1 MRTQKQ
7 LQAALNMKG
16 FNVSQFCERH
26 KLPLRTVM
34 RVKAG
39 GVPRNGTWLL
49 IDLALQT
56 EAKQ

>member
-7 LQAALNMKG
+7 LHAALNVKG
-16 FNVSQFCERH
+16 FNVAQFCATH

-39 GVPRNGTWLL
+39 GTPRNGTWML
-49 IDLALQT
+49 IDLALSKAQ
-56 EAKQ
+56 E